1 MKKSFLL
8 SILLVILVVTPAFA
22 EETTSSSSAMHPTMK
37 MVRENIDHMIQTKRE
52 EAMTRFQA
60 KREAFQEK
68 LATIKDEQKKSLA
81 ENIDTRLAT
90 INKNRTD
97 EMSRALSRLQEY
109 TDRLTSLAEIAKSEG
124 KDTTALDT
132 AIQIVETD
140 LENAQDAITT
150 QAGKEYIA
158 TVTTDAALRTAFSTI
173 VKQLKTDLLATHK
186 TLETARE
193 DLRKAVLEWEKI
205 KTETTPSASSSG
217 QTNL

>member
-1 MKKSFLL
+1 MKKSFLVG
-8 SILLVILVVTPAFA
+8 IFLVIFVVTPAQA
-22 EETTSSSSAMHPTMK
+22 EETSSSSAMHPTMK

-52 EAMTRFQA
+52 EAMTHFQA

-68 LATIKDEQKKSLA
+68 LATLKDEQKKSLA

-97 EMSRALSRLQEY
+97 EMSRALTRLQEY
-109 TDRLTSLAEIAKSEG
+109 TDRLTTLAETAKSEG
-124 KDTTALDT
+124 KNTTALD
-132 AIQIVETD
+132 AALQLVETD
-140 LENAQDAITT
+140 LENAQDAITA

-158 TVTTDAALRTAFSTI
+158 TVTTDAALRSAFSTI
-173 VKQLKTDLLATHK
+173 VKQLKTDLLTTHK

>member
-1 MKKSFLL
+1 
-8 SILLVILVVTPAFA
+8 
-22 EETTSSSSAMHPTMK
+22 MHPTMK